1 MAEVLKVRA
10 VIVNFR
16 GGFRT
21 RRGDEVIIRSSERFE
36 GSLIGRKVIWLN
48 PRAESKVI
56 GKIVASHGGAC
67 YRARFRSGLPGWAV
81 GGTVEIS

>member
-1 MAEVLKVRA
+1 MRA
-10 VIVNFR
+10 LIVNFR

-21 RRGDEVIIRSSERFE
+21 RRGDEVIIRPSERFE

-48 PRAESKVI
+48 PRAESKVV

-67 YRARFRSGLPGWAV
+67 YRARFRSGLPGWVV

>member
-1 MAEVLKVRA
+1 MRA
-10 VIVNFR
+10 VIVNF
-16 GGFRT
+16 GGGLRI
-21 RRGDEVIIRSSERFE
+21 RRGDEVIIRPSEKFE
-36 GSLIGRKVIWLN
+36 GPLIGRKVAWRN
-48 PRAESKVI
+48 PRTESKVI

>member
-1 MAEVLKVRA
+1 MRA

-21 RRGDEVIIRSSERFE
+21 RRGDEVIIRPSEKFG
-36 GSLIGRKVIWLN
+36 GSLIGRKVAWPN
-48 PRAESKVI
+48 PRAGRRVI

-81 GGTVEIS
+81 GGTVEIL

>member
-1 MAEVLKVRA
+1 MRA
-10 VIVNFR
+10 LIVNFR

-48 PRAESKVI
+48 PRAESKVV

>member
-1 MAEVLKVRA
+1 MRA

-21 RRGDEVIIRSSERFE
+21 RRGDEVIIRLSEKF
-36 GSLIGRKVIWLN
+36 GGPLIGRKVVWFN
-48 PRAESKVI
+48 PRAGRRVI

>member
-1 MAEVLKVRA
+1 VRA

-21 RRGDEVIIRSSERFE
+21 RRGDEVIIRPSEKFG
-36 GSLIGRKVIWLN
+36 GSLIGRKVTWRN

>member
-1 MAEVLKVRA
+1 MRA

-21 RRGDEVIIRSSERFE
+21 RRGDEVIIRPSEKFG
-36 GSLIGRKVIWLN
+36 GSLIGRKVAWLN
-48 PRAESKVI
+48 PRAGRRVI

-81 GGTVEIS
+81 GGTVEIL

>member
-1 MAEVLKVRA
+1 VRA
-10 VIVNFR
+10 VVVNFR

-21 RRGDEVIIRSSERFE
+21 RRGDEVIIRLLEKFE

-48 PRAESKVI
+48 PRAGSKVI
-56 GKIVASHGGAC
+56 GKIVAAHGGAC

-81 GGTVEIS
+81 GSSVEIL

>member
-1 MAEVLKVRA
+1 MRA

>member
-1 MAEVLKVRA
+1 VKA

-21 RRGDEVIIRSSERFE
+21 RRGDEVIIRPSERFGE
-36 GSLIGRKVIWLN
+36 SLIGRKVAWRN

>member
-1 MAEVLKVRA
+1 MRA

-21 RRGDEVIIRSSERFE
+21 RRGDEVIIRPSERFE
-36 GSLIGRKVIWLN
+36 GSIIGRKVTWLN
-48 PRAESKVI
+48 PRAGRRVI

-81 GGTVEIS
+81 GSKVEIS

>member
-1 MAEVLKVRA
+1 MRA

-48 PRAESKVI
+48 PRAESKVV
-56 GKIVASHGGAC
+56 GKIVASQGGAC

>member
-1 MAEVLKVRA
+1 MRA

-21 RRGDEVIIRSSERFE
+21 RRGDEVIIRLSERFE
-36 GSLIGRKVIWLN
+36 GSLIGRKVAWLN
-48 PRAESKVI
+48 PRAGRSVI

-81 GGTVEIS
+81 GGAVEIS

>member
-1 MAEVLKVRA
+1 MRA

-16 GGFRT
+16 GGRYI
-21 RRGDEVIIRSSERFE
+21 RRGDEVIIRPSEKFE
-36 GSLIGRKVIWLN
+36 GLLIGRKVAWRN
-48 PRAESKVI
+48 PRTESKVI

-67 YRARFRSGLPGWAV
+67 YRARFRSGLPGWVV

>member
-1 MAEVLKVRA
+1 MRA

-48 PRAESKVI
+48 PRAESKVV

>member
-1 MAEVLKVRA
+1 MRA
-10 VIVNFR
+10 LIVNFR

-21 RRGDEVIIRSSERFE
+21 RRGDEVIIRPSERFE

-48 PRAESKVI
+48 PRAESKVV